1 VLIDSLL
8 KDSGSRRELS
18 PALRVVLPFRARSRL
33 EGVLWRMS
41 SSSSKACLEV
51 GVWGSG
57 VYGDIVAWIHCKQEY
72 VCNHR

>member
-1 VLIDSLL
+1 V
-8 KDSGSRRELS
+8 
-18 PALRVVLPFRARSRL
+18 F
-33 EGVLWRMS
+33 WRMS